1 MNRTHL
7 SLQIALLASL
17 AAPATLAHAELSPVA
32 ARCAETAERFI
43 ATVNAGDLSRAE
55 LSRESVDKCVQMLK
69 VRHAAE
75 ARDVIDRATA
85 AIARL
90 KQN

>member
-1 MNRTHL
+1 MNRTHF
-7 SLQIALLASL
+7 SLQIALLALL
-17 AAPATLAHAELSPVA
+17 AASATSARAELSPVA

-43 ATVNAGDLSRAE
+43 AAVNAGDLSRAE

-69 VRHAAE
+69 VRHADE
-75 ARDVIDRATA
+75 AHDVIERATA
-85 AIARL
+85 AIARV

>member
-1 MNRTHL
+1 MKRRLIHL
-7 SLQIALLASL
+7 ALLAPFAL
-17 AAPATLAHAELSPVA
+17 PVTGAHAELSPVA
-32 ARCAETAERFI
+32 ARCVETAERFI
-43 ATVNAGDLSRAE
+43 AIVDSGDLDRAE

-69 VRHAAE
+69 VRNATE

-85 AIARL
+85 AIARV